1 MLFTVFGS
9 PISHSLS
16 PIIHQAFA
24 KQFGIKLTYTRTL
37 APPETF
43 PQQLLTFK
51 NTPNKIAIGANITA
65 PLKQIA
71 FNLCDQL
78 SPRAQIAES
87 VNTLYWHRE
96 NQNILIGDNTDGIG
110 FERDIYQNNQQ
121 SFEDQNILIIG
132 AGGAALGIL
141 PAILKHHPKSIYI
154 FNRTETRAKHLC
166 EKYNQ
171 IQSHLKLHFISNSD
185 PELQFQTDLHSIQ
198 FDWVINTAGQFDL
211 SETLILKKIK
221 LAGAK
226 FFDLSYAQSGLTHFL
241 EKAKSFRPTWM
252 NDGLGMLVEQAAES
266 FYVWHQRKPETTK
279 LLKELKSK
287 PTSL

>member
-1 MLFTVFGS
+1 MKLFTVFGS

-24 KQFGIKLTYTRTL
+24 EQFDIKLTYTRTL
-37 APPETF
+37 APPKTF
-43 PQQLLTFK
+43 PQQLLSFK
-51 NTPNKIAIGANITA
+51 NTQNKIAIGANITA

-71 FNLCDQL
+71 FTLCDQL
-78 SPRAQIAES
+78 SPRAQLAES
-87 VNTLYWHRE
+87 VNTVYWDPQ
-96 NQNILIGDNTDGIG
+96 NQNVLIGDNTDGIG

-121 SFEDQNILIIG
+121 QFENQNILIIG

-141 PAILKHHPKSIYI
+141 PAILKHQPSSIYI
-154 FNRTETRAKHLC
+154 YNRTETRAKYLC

-171 IQSHLKLHFISNSD
+171 VQSPLKIKYILHD
-185 PELQFQTDLHSIQ
+185 DRDLNLQ

-211 SETLILKKIK
+211 LENLIFKKLK

-226 FFDLSYAQSGLTHFL
+226 FFDLSYAQSGLTDFL
-241 EKAKSFRPTWM
+241 EKAQSFRPTWM

-266 FYVWHQRKPETTK
+266 FYVWHQCKPETKK
-279 LLKELKSK
+279 LLKDIKSK
-287 PTSL
+287 PTSP